1 MSVENTLVQ
10 LQALKCRVRSADGN
24 FLIVTGTNSERCGYT
39 GSLALTLGQVTN
51 YAASGF
57 EISGYTLTNHA
68 VDCVIRESL
77 GEIRSLKS
85 KVKVLEQKLQAIS
98 DVLKGDVK

>member
-1 MSVENTLVQ
+1 MLVQ
-10 LQALKCRVRSADGN
+10 LQALKARVRRTDGN
-24 FLIVTGTNSERCGYT
+24 FLIVTGTNNERIGYT

-57 EISGYTLTNHA
+57 EISGYALTNHA